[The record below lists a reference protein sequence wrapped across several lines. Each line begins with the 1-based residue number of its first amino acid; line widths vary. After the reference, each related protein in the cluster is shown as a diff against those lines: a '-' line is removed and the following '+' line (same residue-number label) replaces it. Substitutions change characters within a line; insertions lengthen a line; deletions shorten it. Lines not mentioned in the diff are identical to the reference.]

1 MKNNDSKIKKEYHI
15 LLRCEENELSKKI
28 DFVFDNYKYSLGE
41 EFWDNIALLE
51 DNFIINKDNIVDRKS
66 LKIKSV
72 WGGLGNKYIIEFNR
86 ADNFM
91 DSFDKMGYVNPTT
104 NFLAE
109 TFENDEEAYKR
120 IRDWVENIAL
130 CYRKLDEMGVKI
142 KTSFINDIAYNVSM

>member
-51 DNFIINKDNIVDRKS
+51 DNFFINKDNVIDRKS
-66 LKIKSV
+66 LKIKSI
-72 WGGLGNKYIIEFNR
+72 WGDLGDKYTIEFKC

-91 DSFDKMGYVNPTT
+91 DTFYKMGYVNPTT

-109 TFENDEEAYKR
+109 TFDNAREARKR
-120 IRDWVENIAL
+120 IRDWVENIAS

-142 KTSFINDIAYNVSM
+142 RTNFINDIAYNVSV